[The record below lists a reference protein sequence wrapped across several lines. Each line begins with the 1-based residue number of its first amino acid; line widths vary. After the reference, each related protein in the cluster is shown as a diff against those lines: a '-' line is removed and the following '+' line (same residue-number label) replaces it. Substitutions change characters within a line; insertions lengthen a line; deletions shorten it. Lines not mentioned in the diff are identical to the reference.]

1 MVGGLRSRYASA
13 RALRPLRRAAA
24 LLLAGVWL
32 AASLP
37 ASFAD
42 ESGEASTSQA
52 TRQQAARAIP
62 LAKVDPKYRQQV
74 SEVLADPSIFR
85 RMPTNV
91 VDCQPDLFTFLAQ
104 NPEVLTEIWRN
115 LGVSKVELTRTA
127 ENTFELHD
135 NAGTTGT
142 LHVVEQTC
150 DDGAQNRIV
159 MYAEGSYDGKPFN
172 KPVGARCVLVLTS
185 GSVKETNG
193 RFYVAS
199 RLDSFVKLDRASV
212 EFMAQI
218 AHPFVGKTADRNFAD
233 TLSFVSNLSYTA
245 EERPERIVSMASELT
260 EVSTSRRERLAS
272 LARECAEAGAAWKLT
287 RQGQSAVETA
297 ALEAEV
303 K

>member
-1 MVGGLRSRYASA
+1 M
-13 RALRPLRRAAA
+13 
-24 LLLAGVWL
+24 
-32 AASLP
+32 
-37 ASFAD
+37 
-42 ESGEASTSQA
+42 
-52 TRQQAARAIP
+52 RAIP
-62 LAKVDPKYRQQV
+62 IAKVDPKFRKQV

-91 VDCQPDLFTFLAQ
+91 IDCQPELFTFLAQ

-115 LGVSKVELTRTA
+115 LGVSKVELTRIG

-150 DDGAQNRIV
+150 EAGAQNRIV

-172 KPVGARCVLVLTS
+172 NPVGARCVLVLTS

-193 RFYVAS
+193 RYYVAS
-199 RLDSFVKLDRASV
+199 RLDSFVKLDRASI
-212 EFMAQI
+212 EIMAQI

-245 EERPERIVSMASELT
+245 EERPERIVSMAGELA
-260 EVSTSRRERLAS
+260 EVSPSRRERLAS
-272 LARECAEAGAAWKLT
+272 LAQECGAAGQAWKLT
-287 RQGQSAVETA
+287 RQDQGAVETA
-297 ALEAEV
+297 ALDAEV